1 MDYDQPA
8 ESRYNEI
15 FEHFKEDLIDLENII
30 YGSMHDEYKQFFSD
44 NLDKL
49 EET

>member
-15 FEHFKEDLIDLENII
+15 FEYFKEDLIDLENII
-30 YGSMHDEYKQFFSD
+30 YSSMHDEYKQFFAN